1 MEYFSKLQFNWVKQ
15 SFQKKAKKHPL
26 NFHPILALIETSASR
41 KMCHGHYIHSLF
53 SLAGK
58 NKTSAIAIKSVGIGP
73 NKPNFTYF
81 REFN

>member
-1 MEYFSKLQFNWVKQ
+1 M
-15 SFQKKAKKHPL
+15 
-26 NFHPILALIETSASR
+26 NFYPILALIETSASCE
-41 KMCHGHYIHSLF
+41 MCHRHDIHSPI

-73 NKPNFTYF
+73 NKQKFAYL